1 MGIFYIARSGK
12 MNDNARKAYDAYK
25 RTAKMNFV
33 QVTTAK
39 LNVIYN
45 IERRMARDPEY
56 KRELDAFVTEEGES
70 IGASISKY
78 FTGYNARHGLEIRE
92 TLTEFLDPDF
102 SEGAY
107 FIINTYKS
115 EGSVLTLCD
124 PTAFS
129 VGDSVHAVL
138 KLYSH
143 AEKAPLK
150 VDKIAYIIMTDD
162 GESREGCAEST
173 DTLELD
179 FTLSRPGWV
188 YFRANAQD
196 ADGKN
201 ILGAETA
208 FGGAL
213 FDWKKVTLTKESPA
227 DLYEFW
233 DKAIDRLMTVDPT
246 DTTPDGYT
254 GLVQYEY
261 DMPKENHFELIKF
274 DEAYVKMLR
283 DYGIGNITE
292 QMLEQFDFYEL
303 NLKAPGPCHSANYL
317 TVPKN
322 ADPKSLPLQVSFDGY
337 SAYPPSPAY
346 SNNCICLHCSHHG
359 YKLPRP
365 LDGYYMKLRRGV
377 CMHYG
382 LGDGAINS
390 LYEDL
395 NDNYMIY
402 LHLRNLQA
410 IRFVT
415 DPAFSSMIE
424 GLHEKWC
431 GDVRLV
437 GGSMGGYQS
446 LCTAALSTILVKKS
460 APYNLKSTSANIPA
474 FCNLAGRT
482 DKRVPCMTFYT
493 EGMEYFDAAH
503 LAGFIDVAV
512 TIPRAGLGDKTCSPN
527 GIVAMFNNIPKGV
540 HKEINFLQNADHGV
554 VPEPE
559 LQMWYRYSE
568 ND

>member
-1 MGIFYIARSGK
+1 MST
-12 MNDNARKAYDAYK
+12 NAQKAYDAYK

-45 IERRMARDPEY
+45 IERRMERDPEY
-56 KRELDAFVTEEGES
+56 KRELDAFVTEEGET
-70 IGASISKY
+70 IGALIKKY

-102 SEGAY
+102 AEGGY
-107 FIINTYKS
+107 FVIDTYKKES
-115 EGSVLTLCD
+115 EALIPCD
-124 PTAFS
+124 PTEFH
-129 VGDSVHAVL
+129 VGDTAHAVL
-138 KLYSH
+138 RLFSH
-143 AEKAPLK
+143 SAHAPIKAEKIK
-150 VDKIAYIIMTDD
+150 YVIMTDD
-162 GESREGCAEST
+162 GENTEGTAENT

-188 YFRANAQD
+188 YFRANSVD
-196 ADGKN
+196 ESGKN
-201 ILGAETA
+201 VLGFDTA

-246 DTTPDGYT
+246 DTTPDGYE
-254 GLVQYEY
+254 GLVKYEY

-274 DEAYVKMLR
+274 DEDYVKMLR
-283 DYGIGNITE
+283 NYGIGNITE
-292 QMLEQFDFYEL
+292 QMLEKFDFYEL
-303 NLKAPGPCHSANYL
+303 NLKAPGPCHSANSL
-317 TVPKN
+317 SIPKG
-322 ADPKSLPLQVSFDGY
+322 ADPKSLPIQVSFDGY

-346 SNNCICLHCSHHG
+346 STNYICLHCSHHG

-365 LDGYYMKLRRGV
+365 LEGYYMKLRKGV

-382 LGDGAINS
+382 LGDGAVNS

-402 LHLRNLQA
+402 PHLRNLQA

-415 DPAFSSMIE
+415 DPALSSMIE

-460 APYNLKSTSANIPA
+460 APYNLKSTSANVPA

-512 TIPRAGLGDKTCSPN
+512 TIPKAGLGDKTCSPN
-527 GIVAMFNNIPKGV
+527 GIVAMFNNIPAGV